1 MAKKKQIELTIEEK
15 LQNAL
20 VPKEEQPYKI
30 PNNWCW
36 VRLGNITQIKG
47 GKRIPKGTSLLK
59 ENTGYKYI
67 RVTDMKNGTVLNDD
81 IHYISKDIY
90 NKISNYT
97 ISKND
102 IYITCAGTIGRVG
115 IIPVEF
121 DGANLTENADKIIIK
136 HINKNLLVKVLSSY
150 IVQKQIQEVITTGC
164 QPKLAIKKIEQLKI
178 PLPPIN
184 EQQRIVERIE
194 SLFVKLDRAK
204 ELIENTLAQFEQNK
218 MAILHKAF
226 TGELTAKWRI
236 ENNIDL
242 SSWENGI
249 LMDFCK
255 INPKKINTKEFDDD
269 MIVSFIPMPCVSDIW
284 GKIVKKELRKLGE
297 VKKGYT
303 NFCEG
308 DVLFAK
314 ITPCMENGKSA
325 IVDKLEND
333 IGFGST
339 EFYVLRCDENKLNNK
354 YLHYF
359 VRQKTFRD
367 EAKGEMTGAVGQQR
381 VPKTFLENYKM
392 KVPTIE
398 EQQEIVNILDNLL
411 AKYNKIKNL
420 EQQLE
425 KIELL
430 KKAIL
435 AKAFRGEL
443 GTNNPD
449 EESAEN
455 LLKEILAEK

>member
-226 TGELTAKWRI
+226 IGELTAKWRK

-242 SSWENGI
+242 SSWQEKTIDELCTSLKYGTSKKSKPEGSVVVLRMGNLQNGEI
-249 LMDFCK
+249 DWSNLMYTDDK
-255 INPKKINTKEFDDD
+255 DDIEKYLLKK
-269 MIVSFIPMPCVSDIW
+269 
-284 GKIVKKELRKLGE
+284 
-297 VKKGYT
+297 
-303 NFCEG
+303 G
-308 DVLFAK
+308 DVLFNRTNSPELVGKTSIYRGEYPAIYAGYLIKLDYGKDIIGEYLNYMMNSTKAK
-314 ITPCMENGKSA
+314 HYCYTVKTDGVSQSNINAK
-325 IVDKLEND
+325 K
-333 IGFGST
+333 IGAF
-339 EFYVLRCDENKLNNK
+339 EI
-354 YLHYF
+354 
-359 VRQKTFRD
+359 
-367 EAKGEMTGAVGQQR
+367 
-381 VPKTFLENYKM
+381 P
-392 KVPTIE
+392 VPTIE

>member
-30 PNNWCW
+30 PSNWCW
-36 VRLGNITQIKG
+36 SYWKYCGKFIAGNGFKNIYQGFTQYDIPYYKVGSLKFCDEGNYLIDETNTINEEIRTKLKAVKIPVNSIIFAKIGEAIKLNRRCLN
-47 GKRIPKGTSLLK
+47 KIECCIDNNLMAFISEKYF
-59 ENTGYKYI
+59 YKYI
-67 RVTDMKNGTVLNDD
+67 FYWTKSLNFYELTNATTVPALRKTDLEN
-81 IHYISKDIY
+81 
-90 NKISNYT
+90 
-97 ISKND
+97 
-102 IYITCAGTIGRVG
+102 
-115 IIPVEF
+115 IP
-121 DGANLTENADKIIIK
+121 
-136 HINKNLLVKVLSSY
+136 
-150 IVQKQIQEVITTGC
+150 
-164 QPKLAIKKIEQLKI
+164 I
-178 PLPPIN
+178 PLPPLN
-184 EQQRIVERIE
+184 EQQRIVNRIE
-194 SLFVKLDRAK
+194 SLFAKLDRAK

>member
-15 LQNAL
+15 LRNAL

-226 TGELTAKWRI
+226 IGELTAKWRK

-242 SSWENGI
+242 SSWQEKTIDELCTSLKYGTSKKSKPEGSVVVLRMGNLQNGEI
-249 LMDFCK
+249 DWSNLMYTDDK
-255 INPKKINTKEFDDD
+255 DDIEKYLLKK
-269 MIVSFIPMPCVSDIW
+269 
-284 GKIVKKELRKLGE
+284 
-297 VKKGYT
+297 
-303 NFCEG
+303 G
-308 DVLFAK
+308 DVLFNRTNSPELVGKTSIYRGEYPAIYAGYLIKLDYGKDIIGEYLNYMMNSTKAK
-314 ITPCMENGKSA
+314 HYCYTVKTDGVSQSNINAK
-325 IVDKLEND
+325 K
-333 IGFGST
+333 IGAF
-339 EFYVLRCDENKLNNK
+339 EI
-354 YLHYF
+354 
-359 VRQKTFRD
+359 
-367 EAKGEMTGAVGQQR
+367 
-381 VPKTFLENYKM
+381 P
-392 KVPTIE
+392 VPTIE

>member
-226 TGELTAKWRI
+226 IGELTAKWRK

-242 SSWENGI
+242 SSWQEKTIDELCTSLKYGTSKKSKPEGSVVVLRMGNLQNGEI
-249 LMDFCK
+249 DWSNLMYTDDK
-255 INPKKINTKEFDDD
+255 DDIEKYLLKK
-269 MIVSFIPMPCVSDIW
+269 
-284 GKIVKKELRKLGE
+284 
-297 VKKGYT
+297 
-303 NFCEG
+303 G
-308 DVLFAK
+308 DVLFNRTNSPELVGKTSIYRGEYPAIYAGYLIKLDYGKDIIGEYLNYMMNSTKAK
-314 ITPCMENGKSA
+314 HYCYTVKTDGVSQSNINAK
-325 IVDKLEND
+325 K
-333 IGFGST
+333 IGAF
-339 EFYVLRCDENKLNNK
+339 EI
-354 YLHYF
+354 
-359 VRQKTFRD
+359 
-367 EAKGEMTGAVGQQR
+367 
-381 VPKTFLENYKM
+381 P
-392 KVPTIE
+392 VPTIE
-398 EQQEIVNILDNLL
+398 EQQEIVNILDKLL

-435 AKAFRGEL
+435 AKVFRGEL

>member
-1 MAKKKQIELTIEEK
+1 MNFKLVKLGDFIKQIRGVSYKKSDIYTNLNEKSIELLRANNIK
-15 LQNAL
+15 DSNL
-20 VPKEEQPYKI
+20 VLDDIVYVDKSKVKKE
-30 PNNWCW
+30 
-36 VRLGNITQIKG
+36 QILKKG
-47 GKRIPKGTSLLK
+47 DILICASSGSKHLVGKSVLIK
-59 ENTGYKYI
+59 ENTNFTFGAFCKVI
-67 RVTDMKNGTVLNDD
+67 RTE
-81 IHYISKDIY
+81 
-90 NKISNYT
+90 KISSRFLEYFFQSQEYRNLINQVVSGT
-97 ISKND
+97 NINNIKN
-102 IYITCAGTIGRVG
+102 
-115 IIPVEF
+115 E
-121 DGANLTENADKIIIK
+121 
-136 HINKNLLVKVLSSY
+136 HIDN
-150 IVQKQIQEVITTGC
+150 IM
-164 QPKLAIKKIEQLKI
+164 I

-184 EQQRIVERIE
+184 EQQRIVNRIE
-194 SLFVKLDRAK
+194 SLFAKLDRVK

>member
-36 VRLGNITQIKG
+36 TYVSNVMNIVMGQS
-47 GKRIPKGTSLLK
+47 PKGVDTTQNVSDIPLIGGASDMGDLYPRVNKYTKKATKLSKEDDIILSIRATLGRPIFSDGVYCLGRGVAGISSNYLSKEFIRYYYICFESSLYS
-59 ENTGYKYI
+59 NATGTTFLQ
-67 RVTDMKNGTVLNDD
+67 VTGSVLN
-81 IHYISKDIY
+81 KM
-90 NKISNYT
+90 
-97 ISKND
+97 
-102 IYITCAGTIGRVG
+102 
-115 IIPVEF
+115 
-121 DGANLTENADKIIIK
+121 L
-136 HINKNLLVKVLSSY
+136 
-150 IVQKQIQEVITTGC
+150 
-164 QPKLAIKKIEQLKI
+164 I
-178 PLPPIN
+178 PLPPLN
-184 EQQRIVERIE
+184 EQQRIVNRIE
-194 SLFVKLDRAK
+194 SLFAKLDRAK

-226 TGELTAKWRI
+226 TGELTAKWRK

-242 SSWENGI
+242 SSWKEKTIDELCTSLKYGTSKKSKPEGSVVVLRMGNLQNGEI
-249 LMDFCK
+249 DWSNLMYTDDK
-255 INPKKINTKEFDDD
+255 EDIEKYLLKK
-269 MIVSFIPMPCVSDIW
+269 
-284 GKIVKKELRKLGE
+284 
-297 VKKGYT
+297 
-303 NFCEG
+303 G
-308 DVLFAK
+308 DVLFNRTNGSADLIGKTSIYRGEYPAIYAGYLIKLDYGKDIIGEYLNYIMNSNKARAYCNKIKSSGASQFNINAK
-314 ITPCMENGKSA
+314 K
-325 IVDKLEND
+325 
-333 IGFGST
+333 IGAF
-339 EFYVLRCDENKLNNK
+339 KI
-354 YLHYF
+354 
-359 VRQKTFRD
+359 
-367 EAKGEMTGAVGQQR
+367 
-381 VPKTFLENYKM
+381 P
-392 KVPTIE
+392 VPTIE